1 MDVVD
6 ASIRTADTE
15 SVTPAVESFLIG
27 LSPSDIDTRLE
38 SKMRRLLNK
47 YRERKSKEVA
57 RKKEWQTVNAEKPN
71 PEMDHPTDKKQIEEA
86 QQTIGNYK
94 LKTDPMFEAS
104 EEERETIAQK
114 LQELLQTRED
124 VYNIRKDYNQKV
136 TALRE
141 KKRKLYNFIKRKLE
155 KLDEIHMEIP
165 EKERMKPEVA
175 VNFEFDDEFPERN
188 LDLRKYLMPENYNL
202 SLISAGGSSLGQ
214 KNPTEK
220 LLMDAQRKVLHNKP
234 VEANA
239 MPKSL
244 DINMRQFQQV
254 TKADKKPSEWE
265 EELKNLR
272 TRRRLFEQQQI
283 IEKIDTRIK
292 TFDEEVEKVSD
303 ERYGVEVESKF
314 KELYL
319 LTLNHEL
326 MILKDFESI
335 EDSLEE
341 LVGSQDSERKQL
353 ESRIVQTNNDIE
365 SAQRAIE
372 ELWETKLMIDQKF
385 NASCSDN
392 KFSPFLK
399 RVFKKKLQ
407 SEDQEENGDEEMEKE
422 ISESEGSSSNNDS
435 LEGSV
440 SNLEVGMKYLSEDQ
454 CPKGCDTK
462 LYNLTFELRQ
472 ERHKLEAAILEKTKE
487 IENFQIDIEIMTERL
502 EQTND
507 DYDASKAKLTE
518 LRQKKQKMLNE
529 VHTVVCLKMD
539 QMQYFKNQSEFVD
552 IDNTLL
558 FNNHNVTKLYS
569 RVGKLALETIEAKRK
584 HRINVIHLAKMKTDC
599 KFMEK
604 QITDLKDGTN
614 QAMLKKFGRVID
626 LNEVEETILRRFA
639 FEMQVEMRANAEDI
653 KRQYFNKINE
663 LKKAKIV
670 KEENLKRII
679 QEATEKLNILT
690 VLEEEK
696 NFLRRI
702 MTLQSRK
709 QELKQAGLPYREI
722 ENDLSKLQE
731 ISNHQ
736 KEQIEMLQREIR
748 ALTLKSKSFVNARQ
762 DFESLNYSILQLR
775 GEGHFEDSI
784 CSNPDESMLSS
795 TRATTPD
802 NEVYNE
808 IFSIVKRFTED
819 HLCDQLEDVE
829 IENVTLNLAKYLANV
844 SVNFP
849 SSDIDEILPEII
861 INFKNFLP
869 KHIRLAPE
877 NIAELVKVIGH
888 CNEANDVNRCDVLK
902 EIINNTIEAANQTT
916 ITSSSYLQVILT
928 EIFKQMVITMR
939 FGDIA
944 SSDCTAEIIQRL
956 SKLNSIQPKN
966 VNLEEIVEEIAEHAN
981 ENMEDDIDKSILKRI
996 LANILAKLRV

>member
-1 MDVVD
+1 
-6 ASIRTADTE
+6 
-15 SVTPAVESFLIG
+15 
-27 LSPSDIDTRLE
+27 
-38 SKMRRLLNK
+38 MRRLLNK
-47 YRERKSKEVA
+47 YRERKCKEVA

-94 LKTDPMFEAS
+94 LKTDPMYEAS
-104 EEERETIAQK
+104 EEERETIAKK
-114 LQELLQTRED
+114 LQELLNTRND
-124 VYNIRKDYNQKV
+124 VYNIRNDYNKKV
-136 TALRE
+136 FDLRE
-141 KKRKLYNFIKRKLE
+141 KKRKLYDFIRRKLE
-155 KLDEIHMEIP
+155 KLDEIHLEIP
-165 EKERMKPEVA
+165 EKQRMKPEVA

-202 SLISAGGSSLGQ
+202 SLISVGSSKLGQ

-220 LLMDAQRKVLHNKP
+220 LLTDAQRKVLHNKP
-234 VEANA
+234 VNA
-239 MPKSL
+239 AVIQRSPDVS
-244 DINMRQFQQV
+244 MRQFQQ
-254 TKADKKPSEWE
+254 TTSADKKPSEWE
-265 EELKNLR
+265 DGLKNLR

-292 TFDEEVEKVSD
+292 TFDQEIEKVSA
-303 ERYGVEVESKF
+303 ERFEVEVKSKF

-341 LVGSQDSERKQL
+341 LVDSKETERKQL
-353 ESRIVQTNNDIE
+353 EGRIDEANSDI
-365 SAQRAIE
+365 SNAQRIIE
-372 ELWETKLMIDQKF
+372 ELMEAESIVEQNF
-385 NASCSDN
+385 NANCTDN
-392 KFSPFLK
+392 KFSSYL
-399 RVFKKKLQ
+399 RRIFKKRLQ
-407 SEDQEENGDEEMEKE
+407 SEDQDEKVDEDDEKE
-422 ISESEGSSSNNDS
+422 TSESVGSSSGSDS

-440 SNLEVGMKYLSEDQ
+440 SNLKIGMKYLSEDQ
-454 CPKGCDTK
+454 CPKGCDAK
-462 LYNLTFELRQ
+462 LYDLTFELRQ
-472 ERHKLEAAILEKTKE
+472 ERHRLEAAILEKTKE
-487 IENFQIDIEIMTERL
+487 IENFQFDIETMTERL
-502 EQTND
+502 EQTNV
-507 DYDASKAKLTE
+507 DYDTSKAKLTE

-552 IDNTLL
+552 IANTLL

-604 QITDLKDGTN
+604 QISDLKDGTN
-614 QAMLKKFGRVID
+614 HAMLKKFGRVID

-663 LKKAKIV
+663 LKKTKIV
-670 KEENLKRII
+670 KEETLNRVI

-696 NFLRRI
+696 NFLHRI
-702 MTLQSRK
+702 MTMQSRK
-709 QELKQAGLPYREI
+709 KELKQAGLPFRDI
-722 ENDLSKLQE
+722 ENDLCKLKE

-748 ALTLKSKSFVNARQ
+748 ALTLKSKPFVDARQ
-762 DFESLNYSILQLR
+762 DYESVNYSILQLR
-775 GEGHFEDSI
+775 GEGRFEDSI
-784 CSNPDESMLSS
+784 CSNPDESILSS

-802 NEVYNE
+802 NGVYNE
-808 IFSIVKRFTED
+808 IYSTVKRFAEE

-829 IENVTLNLAKYLANV
+829 IENVTLNLSKYLA
-844 SVNFP
+844 SISSNFP
-849 SSDIDEILPEII
+849 SSDLDEILPEVIT
-861 INFKNFLP
+861 NLKNFLP
-869 KHIRLAPE
+869 KHTRLAPE
-877 NIAELVKVIGH
+877 NIAELVGKVMGH
-888 CNEANDVNRCDVLK
+888 CSEANDVNKCEVLK
-902 EIINNTIEAANQTT
+902 EIISNTIEAANQTA
-916 ITSSSYLQVILT
+916 ITSRSYLQVILS

-944 SSDCTAEIIQRL
+944 SSDCTTEIIQRL

-966 VNLEEIVEEIAEHAN
+966 VNLDEIVEEIAEYAN
-981 ENMEDDIDKSILKRI
+981 ENMEDEIDKPILKRI
-996 LANILAKLRV
+996 LANILAKLSTV